1 MGVFEQ
7 YIITRWDG
15 ALNLQLINRNNF
27 LAKMI
32 FMLVLIARIVIL
44 GTSKRAKFQ
53 WQLGLC

>member
-44 GTSKRAKFQ
+44 GTSKRAQFQ

>member
-15 ALNLQLINRNNF
+15 ALNLQLINRYNF

-44 GTSKRAKFQ
+44 GTSKRAQFQ